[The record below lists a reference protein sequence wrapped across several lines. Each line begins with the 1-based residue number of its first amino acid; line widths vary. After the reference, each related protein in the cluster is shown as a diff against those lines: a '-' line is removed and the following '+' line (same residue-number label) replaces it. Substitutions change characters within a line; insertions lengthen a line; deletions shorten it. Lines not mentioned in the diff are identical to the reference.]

1 MLGAGVFR
9 KISKYTCNLER
20 KVSYKLEDKQAAVVL
35 KGLKKY
41 FPGTKA
47 LDWKD
52 EDTVEIYAGEIHG
65 LVGENGAGKSTTF
78 QILMGIYDMTEGEI
92 SLFGENYKP
101 ANVHEAEAAGV
112 SIIMQQPNFAYNLT
126 VAENIFMGHDNQFTN
141 KMGLIDW
148 KKQNE
153 AAAEILKK
161 CKYDNIKPTDV
172 LSNLS
177 YEETKQVEIA
187 RALSTNPRVLLVDE
201 TSAAISKKSVESLY
215 SLLRELAANGCAV
228 IYISHFIDEVYALC
242 DRVSILRDG
251 KLITKMKINE
261 QVSSDVIIKNMVGR
275 DVSLESYRSEDQS
288 SIGDVMLELKDYSK
302 KGSFD
307 GIDLVVHS
315 GEIIGLAGLGGCG
328 SEALGKAIFGYE
340 PADSGTM
347 IYKNEKINPKSCL
360 QAMRYGI
367 GYIPKDREKE
377 GLFLSY
383 DSVMNI
389 SSANMKNMCKRGIIN
404 QKEER
409 QVAIDSINRFLIK
422 TPDESYPV
430 SDMSGGNR
438 QKVAIS
444 RWVVNDSDLLIVCSP
459 TRGVDVG
466 AKYEIYGIL
475 EELKNQGK
483 GIILISDEMP
493 ELIGMSD
500 RIYCMKNGVISGELD
515 RSEVTEELLAIRMV

>member
-1 MLGAGVFR
+1 MEE
-9 KISKYTCNLER
+9 K
-20 KVSYKLEDKQAAVVL
+20 KLAVVL

-47 LDWKD
+47 LDWKED
-52 EDTVEIYAGEIHG
+52 DTVEIYAGEIHG

-78 QILMGIYDMTEGEI
+78 QILMGIYDMTAGEI
-92 SLFGENYKP
+92 SLFGKDYKP
-101 ANVHEAEAAGV
+101 ANVHEAESAGI
-112 SIIMQQPNFAYNLT
+112 SIIMQQPNFAYNLS
-126 VAENIFMGHDNQFTN
+126 VAENIFMGHDHQFTN
-141 KMGLIDW
+141 KAGLIDW
-148 KKQNE
+148 KKQNA

-161 CKYDNIKPTDV
+161 CKYDNIKPTDI
-172 LSNLS
+172 LSDLG

-187 RALSTNPRVLLVDE
+187 RALSTNPKVLLVDE

-215 SLLRELAANGCAV
+215 SLLRELAAKGCAV
-228 IYISHFIDEVYALC
+228 IYISHFIDEVYELC

-251 KLITKMKINE
+251 KLITKMEINE

-275 DVSLESYRSEDQS
+275 DVSLESYRSEDQG
-288 SIGDVMLELKDYSK
+288 SIGDVMLELKSFSK
-302 KGSFD
+302 KGSFQ
-307 GIDLVVHS
+307 GIDMIVRC
-315 GEIIGLAGLGGCG
+315 GEIVGIAGLGGCG
-328 SEALGKAIFGYE
+328 SETLGKAIFSYE
-340 PADSGTM
+340 TADGGTM
-347 IYKNEKINPKSCL
+347 MFKGKQIRPKSPL
-360 QAMRYGI
+360 QAMKAGF

-377 GLFLSY
+377 GLFLNY

-389 SSANMKNMCKRGIIN
+389 SSANMKNVCKRGMIN
-404 QKEER
+404 HKLEKQIA
-409 QVAIDSINRFLIK
+409 VDSIKRFLIK
-422 TPDESYPV
+422 TPDETYPV

-444 RWVVNDSDLLIVCSP
+444 RWVVNDSELLVVCSP
-459 TRGVDVG
+459 TRGVDIG

-500 RIYCMKNGVISGELD
+500 RIYCMKNGVISGELS
-515 RSEVTEELLAIRMV
+515 RAEVTEELLAALMV